1 MTTPSTTPDPIVRV
15 RDLHKTFGT
24 TPVLRGLS
32 LDIARG
38 EKLVVIGTSGSGK
51 STVLRLLMALE
62 EPTRGEIE
70 IAGRSLWTMTD
81 KRGRAVRA
89 NEAHVRSVCQPI
101 GMVFQ
106 HFNLFPHLSVLDN
119 IALPPILARGLTR
132 AEAEARARTLL
143 GEVGLADKAS
153 ARPSMLSGG
162 QKQRVGIARAL
173 AMQPEVILFDEVT
186 SALDPELVGEVLEVM
201 RRLSAQQMT
210 LVIVTHQMRF
220 ARDIA
225 DRVIFMDQGAIVEFG
240 PPEQLFER
248 PSESRTQ
255 KFLSAVREAT

>member
-1 MTTPSTTPDPIVRV
+1 MTTSPTPSDPIVRV
-15 RDLHKTFGT
+15 RDLHKSFGAT
-24 TPVLRGLS
+24 HVLRGLS
-32 LDIARG
+32 LDISRG

-51 STVLRLLMALE
+51 STLLRMVMALE
-62 EPTRGEIE
+62 EPTRGEID

-81 KRGRAVRA
+81 KRGRSVRA
-89 NEAHVRSVCQPI
+89 DEAHLRSVCQPV

-119 IALPPILARGLTR
+119 IALAPVLVRGLARR
-132 AEAEARARTLL
+132 EAEARARTLL

-153 ARPSMLSGG
+153 ARPSSLSGG

-225 DRVIFMDQGAIVEFG
+225 DRVIFMDQGGIVEAG
-240 PPEQLFER
+240 PPDELFER
-248 PSESRTQ
+248 PTQPRTQ
-255 KFLSAVREAT
+255 KFLSQVREAT

>member
-1 MTTPSTTPDPIVRV
+1 MPTPSAASDPIVRV
-15 RDLHKTFGT
+15 HDLHKTFGT

-32 LDIARG
+32 LDIRRG

-51 STVLRLLMALE
+51 STLLRMVMALE
-62 EPTRGEIE
+62 EPTRGDID
-70 IAGRSLWTMTD
+70 IAGRALWTMAD
-81 KRGRAVRA
+81 KRGRTVRA
-89 NEAHVRSVCQPI
+89 DEAHLRSVCQPV

-106 HFNLFPHLSVLDN
+106 HFNLFPHLSVLNN

-132 AEAEARARTLL
+132 AEAEARAHSLL

-225 DRVIFMDQGAIVEFG
+225 DRVIFMDQGTIVESG

-248 PSESRTQ
+248 PTEPRTQ
-255 KFLSAVREAT
+255 QFLSAVRDAT